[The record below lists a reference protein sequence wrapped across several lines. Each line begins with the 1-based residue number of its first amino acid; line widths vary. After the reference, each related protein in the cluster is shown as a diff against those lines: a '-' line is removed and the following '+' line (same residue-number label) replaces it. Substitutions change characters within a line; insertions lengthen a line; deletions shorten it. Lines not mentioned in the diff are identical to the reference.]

1 MPWHYDVS
9 RQSEYVKHAETHRQR
24 FKHKWYAQY
33 EAKTNSE
40 IFQNHALDIMSRMTE
55 PHVAM
60 PAKQQSFVST
70 NITIIVIH
78 PVQNCR
84 NMVVNY
90 VLHPHDIIMERYAYK
105 NTGGKR
111 IAYLGDPTPISIQK
125 WHRHEWLT
133 RWNSGVTVKWIN
145 YYCPLS
151 YITNPILHEP
161 HRNMIIVPVTSTHR
175 ELMVHG
181 VASCCDVLR
190 YRTFHKITQLYV
202 LSPIIDKHLRE

>member
-1 MPWHYDVS
+1 MPWHYEVS
-9 RQSEYVKHAETHRQR
+9 RQSEYVKRAETHRQR
-24 FKHKWYAQY
+24 FKHKWYSQY

-105 NTGGKR
+105 KHRRKTDSIPGGSYPDLHSKVAPSWMTDQVKLRCHGKMNKLLLPSIVYYKSDFAWTPQKYDYSTG
-111 IAYLGDPTPISIQK
+111 
-125 WHRHEWLT
+125 
-133 RWNSGVTVKWIN
+133 N
-145 YYCPLS
+145 
-151 YITNPILHEP
+151 
-161 HRNMIIVPVTSTHR
+161 
-175 ELMVHG
+175 
-181 VASCCDVLR
+181 
-190 YRTFHKITQLYV
+190 
-202 LSPIIDKHLRE
+202 